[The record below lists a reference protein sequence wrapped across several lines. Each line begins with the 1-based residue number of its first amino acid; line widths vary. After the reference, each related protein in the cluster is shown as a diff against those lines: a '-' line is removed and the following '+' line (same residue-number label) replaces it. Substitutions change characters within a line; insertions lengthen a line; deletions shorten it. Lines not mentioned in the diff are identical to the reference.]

1 MSEIIISNVPFPY
14 DAGCGILKLKHDE
27 CPIDELKDIWEDIL
41 PLNFSQI
48 GMLTNLEQR
57 RVGVSLLGME
67 EILADVKP
75 KLLSK
80 EVIEKDNTW
89 IDENGVLKTFTFKDE
104 YKLYEVEGSYF
115 SKGLYRN
122 MENVY
127 FVQCKDTSTDREY
140 MIWVDLRSVY
150 RTNNPDSPH
159 YYSGHSVIPNAIQ
172 CIAWTIQ
179 TDIPKGN
186 IEFIIRQGDCIMIK
200 PKDNLKLDEVRH
212 LTEEEYRTLIISE
225 S

>member
-14 DAGCGILKLKHDE
+14 DVGCGILKLKHDE

-115 SKGLYRN
+115 SRGLHRN

-150 RTNNPDSPH
+150 RTNNPDLPH
-159 YYSGHSVIPNAIQ
+159 YYLGHSTIPNAIQ